1 MPHVSAML
9 TKVTLISLLLLLL
22 LLLARHGDGAT
33 VTWGHVNKYASTLH
47 AQDVYL
53 GQVNSTDANA
63 DVDVAVVATAA
74 SVDVRDVAYG
84 SQNSSAFDGYTITAV
99 HAYDMTLP
107 GGNGGQ
113 VRLLSGGVGQQH
125 AALRFQRYEQVPTAH
140 FQLVIYGVALG

>member
-1 MPHVSAML
+1 ML

-84 SQNSSAFDGYTITAV
+84 SQVA
-99 HAYDMTLP
+99 
-107 GGNGGQ
+107 
-113 VRLLSGGVGQQH
+113 QQTS
-125 AALRFQRYEQVPTAH
+125 LCK
-140 FQLVIYGVALG
+140 